1 MAKVK
6 VVVRPWLSTVMGSD
20 GSGPVLLEEETNGS
34 NTVGGVLLHVAA
46 RNKAFGDA
54 VFDASRENL
63 SGRIT
68 IALNNHL
75 LGRRK
80 DLDTRVEEGDVIMLF
95 PTIEGG

>member
-20 GSGPVLLEEETNGS
+20 KSGPVLLEEETNGN

-68 IALNNHL
+68 IALNDHL

-80 DLDTRVEEGDVIMLF
+80 DLDARVKDGDVIMLF